1 MKFKPTLRSNNTHS
15 SVLGCTR
22 RQLSWNG
29 HTLFCLID
37 QDSFEGLVKFAFRR
51 KSVTTLPYGTHFN
64 SMAPNNFTQLLTP
77 NFSCY
82 ESFQL
87 FAEPTALL
95 EIITGIF
102 LLSFLLTYLLIYLFS
117 LSFAHTLVQFLD
129 YELLVQMIMLIW
141 FYVLIH

>member
-1 MKFKPTLRSNNTHS
+1 M
-15 SVLGCTR
+15 
-22 RQLSWNG
+22 
-29 HTLFCLID
+29 FCLID
-37 QDSFEGLVKFAFRR
+37 QDSFEDLVKFDFRR
-51 KSVTTLPYGTHFN
+51 KSVTTLPYGTQFN
-64 SMAPNNFTQLLTP
+64 SMAQNNFTQLLTP

-95 EIITGIF
+95 EIITGTF
-102 LLSFLLTYLLIYLFS
+102 LPSYLLIYLFS
-117 LSFAHTLVQFLD
+117 LSFTHTLVQFLD